1 MYNLFATIRFGCILN
16 IVKAYPIVGMPVM
29 ALLKRV
35 PALAKAESEHDAFTE
50 EKLDRRLASKTE
62 RKDFMR

>member
-1 MYNLFATIRFGCILN
+1 MYNLFAAIRFSCILN
-16 IVKAYPIVGMPVM
+16 VVKAYPIIGVPVM

-35 PALAKAESEHDAFTE
+35 PALAKAESAHYAFTE